1 MDVPAAARLR
11 LADRFP
17 RLDEGHGGRVG
28 SGTFGAVY
36 LSVDKFTQELVAV
49 KRQRLCTASAGN
61 ELAAYETLRAFPH
74 PNALRMVERFFHADS
89 LYIVVEHMPTTLW
102 EIWTTPVGRR
112 GLLDPESCA
121 GYLSGLV
128 AGVGHLHGLRV
139 AHGDLSLANILVDAS
154 NCVKV
159 SDLGTAHSAH
169 GHVHDKP
176 CTTAYV
182 RAPEAWAGSRECGL
196 PGDRWAVG
204 VAAMMLLSGECPWL
218 EAQTDAE
225 LRGQA
230 ADPARV
236 VRCSLVRLLGVVTED
251 NWPPLP

>member
-28 SGTFGAVY
+28 SGTSTHLSILPY
-36 LSVDKFTQELVAV
+36 LSIDQLTQELVAV
-49 KRQRLCTASAGN
+49 KRQRPSTASAGN

-74 PNALRMVERFFHADS
+74 PNALRMVERFCRADS
-89 LYIVVEHMPTTLW
+89 LYLVVEHIKTTLW

-139 AHGDLSLANILVDAS
+139 AHGDLSLANILVAAS
-154 NCVKV
+154 HCVKV

-169 GHVHDKP
+169 GHF
-176 CTTAYV
+176 TTNRGTSTPYV
-182 RAPEAWAGSRECGL
+182 RAPEAWAGCRECGL

-218 EAQTDAE
+218 EAQQKTE
-225 LRGQA
+225 ET
-230 ADPARV
+230 V
-236 VRCSLVRLLGVVTED
+236 VRDSLVRLLGIVTDD